1 MNAAPAPQAIPIPAL
16 REALLTWFDHSG
28 RALPWRAGAEGAR
41 DPYRVWVA
49 EILLQQTQ
57 VARGLV
63 YYERFLTAFP
73 SVQALAEAPIDAVL
87 KAWEGCGYYARARN
101 LHRAAGVIV
110 AGGMPS
116 TYAGWLALPGV
127 GPYTAAAVSSLAFDE
142 QRAVN
147 DGNVRRV
154 LARLYGE
161 RLPTEPWVQARA
173 DALLDLS
180 RPGAFNEAVMD
191 LGATIC
197 TPKAPR
203 CEVCPLAAWCEA
215 RASGQPT
222 AFPAPKVRAAVREMG
237 AVAVLIGDEHSA
249 VLERREG
256 ALLGGLM
263 GLPSELR
270 GPDETAVQALARLCA
285 RLDAVPGTLLG
296 TVAHTMTHRQ
306 ITLDVYAAQ
315 SAHPK
320 TPVQDAALSKLD
332 YKALGLLKARRGS
345 LFD

>member
-1 MNAAPAPQAIPIPAL
+1 MQQ
-16 REALLTWFDHSG
+16 ALLTWFDQHG
-28 RALPWRAGAEGAR
+28 RALPWRLGKEGAR
-41 DPYRVWVA
+41 DAYRVWVA

-73 SVQALAEAPIDAVL
+73 SVEALAEAPIDAVL

-101 LHRAAGVIV
+101 LHKAAGVMV
-110 AGGMPS
+110 AGGVPS

-127 GPYTAAAVSSLAFDE
+127 GPYTAAAVSSLAFNE
-142 QRAVN
+142 GRAVN

-197 TPKAPR
+197 MPKAPR

-215 RASGQPT
+215 RASGEPT
-222 AFPAPKVRAAVREMG
+222 AFPAPKVRAAVRDVG
-237 AVAVLIGDEHSA
+237 AVAVLIGNEQNA

-270 GPDETAVQALARLCA
+270 EPDEAGAKALARLCA
-285 RLDAVPGTLLG
+285 RLNATPGALLG
-296 TVAHTMTHRQ
+296 TVTHVMTHRR
-306 ITLDVYAAQ
+306 IVLDVYAAD
-315 SAHPK
+315 SAQAR
-320 TPVQDAALSKLD
+320 TPVQDAALSRLD
-332 YKALGLLKARRGS
+332 HKALALLAARRGS
-345 LFD
+345 LFGVE